1 VSDSAP
7 VIAQVEL
14 VLPPAV
20 RPAAGGRT
28 SVTLA
33 AGDVAGLLAALRA
46 AHPEAWRMV
55 CDERGEPRPHI
66 HVFVNLDRIQ
76 SLRGLATLLR
86 EGDVVTIVPAVSGG

>member
-1 VSDSAP
+1 MSDAATDAP
-7 VIAQVEL
+7 QVEV

-20 RPAAGGRT
+20 RPTVGGRT
-28 SVTLA
+28 SVVLA
-33 AGDVAGLLAALRA
+33 ARDVGGLLRSLAER
-46 AHPEAWRMV
+46 HPDAWRMV

-66 HVFVNLDRIQ
+66 HVFVNLDLIR